1 MKAGYAES
9 CGVEWECLQES
20 GSLVNGA
27 LSTPSMTLDLTG
39 CPSATLQATIPFTK
53 IPIQNGQETGS
64 KSRLGGLE
72 AGWLSKVVLLA
83 GKSLRTSAI
92 AGAR

>member
-53 IPIQNGQETGS
+53 INHSEWP
-64 KSRLGGLE
+64 RRLE
-72 AGWLSKVVLLA
+72 ASQG
-83 GKSLRTSAI
+83 
-92 AGAR
+92 